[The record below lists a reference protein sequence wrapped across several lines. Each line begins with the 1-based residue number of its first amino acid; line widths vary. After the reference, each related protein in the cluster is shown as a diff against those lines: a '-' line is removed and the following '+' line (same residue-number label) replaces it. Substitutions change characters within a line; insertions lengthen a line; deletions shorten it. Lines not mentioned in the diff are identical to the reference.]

1 MDVDATTPLALAVRY
16 LDQDPI
22 GWKVLIQSI
31 PPQSFM
37 DLLQESLMWNAR
49 FIQKIANDD
58 GRDPSELAREII
70 TNTIMKEYT

>member
-22 GWKVLIQSI
+22 GWKVLIQAI